1 MALDVESCDEK
12 RCKRETL
19 PGTNERTEKIENFAT
34 FLNTKSFVT
43 VVTIFVMEHN
53 LNISG
58 ANI

>member
-1 MALDVESCDEK
+1 MKNVVNAKLYQ
-12 RCKRETL
+12 
-19 PGTNERTEKIENFAT
+19 ERTEKIENFAT